1 MAFDDDGGGYQS
13 SFGAPLRKSA
23 AVSRLQDIE
32 ESQDFVPTSEG
43 LALAAGG
50 PGAYGRS
57 SASVE
62 EARAWLKE
70 GMQVRK

>member
-1 MAFDDDGGGYQS
+1 MDFNDGDGYQS

-32 ESQDFVPTSEG
+32 ESEDFVATSEALT
-43 LALAAGG
+43 LAPGG
-50 PGAYGRS
+50 VGAYGRS

-62 EARAWLKE
+62 EALAWLEE
-70 GMQVRK
+70 GA